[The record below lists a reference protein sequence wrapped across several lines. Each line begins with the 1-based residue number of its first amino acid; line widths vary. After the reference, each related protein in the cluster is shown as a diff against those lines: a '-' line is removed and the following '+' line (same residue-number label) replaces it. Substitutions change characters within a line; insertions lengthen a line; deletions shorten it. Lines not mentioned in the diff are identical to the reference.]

1 MDILH
6 FWIPIQ
12 SLFYVLVI
20 WSAEDR
26 DGEPNR
32 TRERKRQIRSRKQR
46 EIMRWR
52 KTHKDE

>member
-6 FWIPIQ
+6 FWIHIQ